1 MKKLNL
7 EKRNHYIDMIRGI
20 SLISMILYHLFYDL
34 VYVFNINIDFYRL
47 NNVKPWQLSICITFI
62 LISGISFH
70 FYKNHRKQGLI
81 VFGLSLLISLITYIF
96 IPEEAVKFGVLSLIG
111 ASIII
116 MDLLNKFLN
125 KLNPYFGFV
134 LFILLFLIFYNLP
147 YGNLGI
153 SSIEILNIPDYIYKS
168 KYLYPIGLPHE
179 DFVSADYFPLFPWSF
194 LFISGYFLGH
204 ILKRKNLLKPMGK
217 NNIISAIGRHSLV
230 VYLLHQPILYFG
242 LFIIFEI
249 IIRR

>member
-20 SLISMILYHLFYDL
+20 SLISMVLYHLFYDL
-34 VYVFNINIDFYRL
+34 VYIFNVNINFYKL
-47 NNVKPWQLSICITFI
+47 NSVRPWQLSVCITFI

-81 VFGLSLLISLITYIF
+81 IFTLSLIISLITYIF
-96 IPEEAVKFGVLSLIG
+96 IPEEAIKFGVLSLIG

-125 KLNPYFGFV
+125 KLNPYFGFSLFIV
-134 LFILLFLIFYNLP
+134 LFLVFFNLP

-153 SSIEILNIPDYIYKS
+153 SSFEILNIPENIYS
-168 KYLYPIGLPHE
+168 NKYLFPLGLP
-179 DFVSADYFPLFPWSF
+179 DQNFTSSDYFPLFPWFF
-194 LFISGYFLGH
+194 LFISGYFLGN

-217 NNIISAIGRHSLV
+217 NNIISSIGRHSLV
-230 VYLLHQPILYFG
+230 VYLLHQPVIYFS
-242 LFIIFEI
+242 LFLIFEI
-249 IIRR
+249 LI